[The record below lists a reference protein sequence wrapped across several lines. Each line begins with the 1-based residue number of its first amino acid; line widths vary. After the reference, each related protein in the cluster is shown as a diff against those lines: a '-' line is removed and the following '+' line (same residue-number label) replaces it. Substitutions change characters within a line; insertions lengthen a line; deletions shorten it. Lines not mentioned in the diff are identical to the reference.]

1 MTHQLAEQLQSAY
14 DHLWQMIDLL
24 DPAEVETARLET
36 NWTPK
41 ALLAHVAFWDDRQR
55 QRMEAAL
62 RGDSAQRGFVHP
74 ALDNDERAAQDAS
87 RPWAEVVAAADEARQ
102 RLIAFARN
110 LDPATLEQEYPEGE
124 RTLAPVK
131 LLHHMVRH
139 TQLHSQEIYR
149 YAGSMQRW
157 SRPALRAFLVRQHS
171 NLMDGISGLTEA
183 TLLSTQV
190 CGIWSLRDVLTHVLS
205 WNEFAYLLV
214 EGWPKATAEKL
225 APWQV
230 GDDGDGD
237 ALNAQLLA
245 ARSHLTMIDICD
257 GLMTYHRRLLRA
269 FDRASDEQLC
279 SQGDYGWGEEGSLS
293 ALFYSFALHEAQHA
307 EDIWRY
313 RTGQA

>member
-1 MTHQLAEQLQSAY
+1 MNHQLADQLQTAY
-14 DHLWQMIDLL
+14 DHLWQMLDLL

-41 ALLAHVAFWDDRQR
+41 ALLAHVAFWDERQR
-55 QRMEAAL
+55 QRMEAAIH
-62 RGDSAQRGFVHP
+62 GDSAQQGSVYP
-74 ALDNDERAAQDAS
+74 ALDNDERAAQDAA
-87 RPWAEVVAAADEARQ
+87 RPWVEVVAAADEARQ
-102 RLIAFARN
+102 RLIAFARL
-110 LDPATLEQEYPEGE
+110 LDPVALAREYPEGE
-124 RTLAPVK
+124 RTLSPGK
-131 LLHHMVRH
+131 LLNHMVRH

-190 CGIWSLRDVLTHVLS
+190 CGLWSMRDVLTHVLS
-205 WNEFAYLLV
+205 WNEFAYVLV

-225 APWQV
+225 TPWRI
-230 GDDGDGD
+230 DGDGD
-237 ALNAQLLA
+237 ALNAHLLA
-245 ARSHLTMIDICD
+245 ERSHLTMIDICD

-269 FDRASDEQLC
+269 FDRASDEQLR
-279 SQGDYGWGEEGSLS
+279 SLGDHGWGDEGSLS

-307 EDIWRY
+307 ADLWRY
-313 RTGQA
+313 RTGQV

>member
-1 MTHQLAEQLQSAY
+1 MNHQLADQLHSTY
-14 DHLWQMIDLL
+14 NHLWQMIDLL
-24 DPAEVETARLET
+24 DPAELETARLEN

-41 ALLAHVAFWDDRQR
+41 ALLAHVAFWDDQQR

-62 RGDSAQRGFVHP
+62 RGDSAEQGFIYP
-74 ALDNDERAAQDAS
+74 TLDNDQRAAQDDA
-87 RPWAEVVAAADEARQ
+87 RAWTVVVTAADTARQ
-102 RLIAFARN
+102 QLIAFARN

-124 RTLAPVK
+124 RMLSPVK
-131 LLHHMVRH
+131 LLNHMVRH

-157 SRPALRAFLVRQHS
+157 SRPALRTFLLRQHS

-190 CGIWSLRDVLTHVLS
+190 CGSWSMRDVLTHVLS
-205 WNEFAYLLV
+205 WNEFAYALV
-214 EGWPKATAEKL
+214 EGWPKATVEKV
-225 APWQV
+225 APWR
-230 GDDGDGD
+230 GDGD
-237 ALNAQLLA
+237 SDTLNAQLLA

-269 FDRASDEQLC
+269 FDRASDEQLR
-279 SQGDYGWGEEGSLS
+279 SQGDYGWGKEGSLS
-293 ALFYSFALHEAQHA
+293 GLFYSFALHEAQHA

-313 RTGQA
+313 RSEQA